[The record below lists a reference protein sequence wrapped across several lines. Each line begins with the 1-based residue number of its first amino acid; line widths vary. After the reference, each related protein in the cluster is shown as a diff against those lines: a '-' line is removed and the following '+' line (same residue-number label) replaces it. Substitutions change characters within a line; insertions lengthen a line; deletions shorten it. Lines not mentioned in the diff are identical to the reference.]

1 MTISGA
7 WTLSGWTC
15 LHTSGAEI
23 IGQYICEKSEGKT
36 INKQVG
42 LDQEWPEQETIA
54 YIYSSS
60 TMLLN
65 L

>member
-1 MTISGA
+1 MVIH
-7 WTLSGWTC
+7 C
-15 LHTSGAEI
+15 PIPTSGADI
-23 IGQYICEKSEGKT
+23 LGQYICEKSEGKT

-42 LDQEWPEQETIA
+42 LDQEWPEQENLT
-54 YIYSSS
+54 YILSSS